1 MSYLREL
8 VDSRELLANLIL
20 RETKGQYK
28 RTIFG
33 RLWALA
39 NPLFQMLIY
48 TFVFGFIFRATPA
61 PGNPSGLNVFSLWLL
76 CGLLPWTFFAAVI
89 NQGMVTLVL
98 NAGLIQKVY
107 FTRAVLPLAV
117 VGSVG
122 YNWLFEM
129 LVLVVALALFGSF
142 VYPWIPLVLI
152 AMVLLAAFATGFAL
166 VLAVL
171 NVHFRDLQ
179 YFMAMMLT
187 LWMYM
192 TPIVYPIS
200 LVAYQ
205 SERIGPLLGH
215 GPTILEIYRWNPMER
230 FVEVFRNLLYDN
242 RLPTAADSIFI
253 TVAAGL
259 SLVIGLWI
267 FHRNERGLAEAL

>member
-1 MSYLREL
+1 MSYFREL
-8 VDSRELLANLIL
+8 IDSRELLANLVL

-28 RTIFG
+28 QTIFG

-39 NPLFQMLIY
+39 NPLFQMVIY
-48 TFVFGFIFRATPA
+48 TFVFGFIFRATPS
-61 PGNPSGLNVFSLWLL
+61 PGDPSGLNIFSVWLL
-76 CGLLPWTFFAAVI
+76 CGLLPWTFFAAVV
-89 NQGMVTLVL
+89 NQGMGVLVM
-98 NAGLIQKVY
+98 NSGLIQKVY
-107 FTRAVLPLAV
+107 FSRAVLPLAV

-122 YNWLFEM
+122 YNWLYEM

-142 VYPWIPLVLI
+142 IYPWIPLILL

-166 VLAVL
+166 VLSIL

-179 YFMAMMLT
+179 YFMTIMLT

-205 SERIGPLLGH
+205 SERIGPIFGW

-230 FVEVFRNLLYDN
+230 FVEVFRDLLYNN
-242 RLPTAADSIFI
+242 RFPNLGDSAFVMIAAA
-253 TVAAGL
+253 V
-259 SLVIGLWI
+259 SLLIGLWV
-267 FHRNERGLAEAL
+267 FRKNERGLAEAL

>member
-1 MSYLREL
+1 M
-8 VDSRELLANLIL
+8 ANLVL

-39 NPLFQMLIY
+39 NPLFQMVIY
-48 TFVFGFIFRATPA
+48 TFVFGFIFRATPN

-76 CGLLPWTFFAAVI
+76 CGLLPWTFFAAVV
-89 NQGMVTLVL
+89 NQGMASLVM
-98 NAGLIQKVY
+98 NSGLIQKVY
-107 FTRAVLPLAV
+107 FTRAMLPLSV

-122 YNWLFEM
+122 YNWLYEM
-129 LVLVVALALFGSF
+129 LVLVIALALFGSF
-142 VYPWIPLVLI
+142 IYPWLPLVVV
-152 AMVLLAAFATGFAL
+152 AMALLTVFATGFAL
-166 VLAVL
+166 WLSIL

-179 YFMAMMLT
+179 YFMTIMLT

-200 LVAYQ
+200 LVAFQ
-205 SERIGPLLGH
+205 SERIGPIFGW

-242 RLPTAADSIFI
+242 RLPAVEDLVFVLLAAVVSL
-253 TVAAGL
+253 TVGL
-259 SLVIGLWI
+259 LV
-267 FHRNERGLAEAL
+267 FRKNERGLAEAL

>member
-1 MSYLREL
+1 MSYFREL
-8 VDSRELLANLIL
+8 LDSKELLANLVL
-20 RETKGQYK
+20 REVKGQYK
-28 RTIFG
+28 QTIFG

-39 NPLFQMLIY
+39 NPLFQMVIY
-48 TFVFGFIFRATPA
+48 TFIFGFIFRATPE
-61 PGNPSGLNVFSLWLL
+61 PGNPSGLNVFAIWLL
-76 CGLLPWTFFAAVI
+76 CGLLPWTFFAAVVS
-89 NQGMVTLVL
+89 QGMGSLVT

-107 FTRAVLPLAV
+107 FDRAVLPLAV

-129 LVLVVALALFGSF
+129 LVLVVALAIVGGFI
-142 VYPWIPLVLI
+142 YPWIPLILV

-166 VLAVL
+166 ALSIF

-179 YFMAMMLT
+179 YFMSIMLT
-187 LWMYM
+187 LWMYL

-205 SERIGPLLGH
+205 SERIGPLFGW
-215 GPTILEIYRWNPMER
+215 GPTILQVYRWNPMER

-242 RLPTAADSIFI
+242 RFPTLQDSIFVI
-253 TVAAGL
+253 ISAAL
-259 SLVIGLWI
+259 SLILGYWI
-267 FHRNERGLAEAL
+267 FHKNERGLAEAL